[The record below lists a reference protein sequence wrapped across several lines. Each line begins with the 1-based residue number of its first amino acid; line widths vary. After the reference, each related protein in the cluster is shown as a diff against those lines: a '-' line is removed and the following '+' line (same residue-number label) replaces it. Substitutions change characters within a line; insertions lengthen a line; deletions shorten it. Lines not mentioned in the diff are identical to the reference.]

1 VVCSGFQVIRRGEF
15 EAKEFSRFMVR
26 LEEQHRLP
34 PLTRYD
40 SKHFTALSNADE
52 KFSEQR
58 LQNCELLYALF
69 CDHFRRK
76 GFTLREPP
84 ARLMVAM
91 FDSQRGFETYLGQK
105 ISPLVTGLYHRDSNR
120 LVVYDYGQ
128 NDAYLATKKQ
138 LTEQVRQVESQMQR
152 QRSLDNLSRVAAD
165 VRAGTSISTI
175 MHEV

>member
-1 VVCSGFQVIRRGEF
+1 KLDVVLLAAGKRVIPKQVRTAQGWQRVTGLLADDQGQPREYAWHVGNYAGQTVRVVLIDEDARPGCHVVCSGFQVIRRGEF

-84 ARLMVAM
+84 ARLMVA
-91 FDSQRGFETYLGQK
+91 
-105 ISPLVTGLYHRDSNR
+105 
-120 LVVYDYGQ
+120 
-128 NDAYLATKKQ
+128 
-138 LTEQVRQVESQMQR
+138 
-152 QRSLDNLSRVAAD
+152 
-165 VRAGTSISTI
+165 
-175 MHEV
+175 